1 MPEQPATLAEALL
14 AVQARLPRITKDSEA
29 QVGTRTYPYANLATI
44 HDAVMPL
51 LGELGLYWVTCPTLL
66 TERQGDTSHPG
77 PFVLRYELRHAL
89 TDSVVRGDYPLP
101 ESGTPQQIGSAI
113 TYARRYCLTAVLGI
127 APVEDDDDGQ
137 AAEQAATWR
146 PPANPRTRKADR
158 HRVDRDGPVPDDE
171 WTTPPEDSPGS
182 STTGQRTAIGIMFT
196 RLRITDRQD
205 RLASVMSMLDLPELE
220 SSTDL
225 SYNQAQTLI
234 GKLEAM
240 LSEEGKP

>member
-1 MPEQPATLAEALL
+1 MPEQPATLEEALI

-51 LGELGLYWVTCPTLL
+51 LGELGLYWICSPGLDDDGRFVMHYLLGHVSVQGGVT
-66 TERQGDTSHPG
+66 
-77 PFVLRYELRHAL
+77 
-89 TDSVVRGDYPLP
+89 GDYPLP
-101 ESGTPQQIGSAI
+101 ASGTPQQIGSAI

-137 AAEQAATWR
+137 AAEQAAEWR

-158 HRVDRDGPVPDDE
+158 HRADRDGMPPDDA

-182 STTGQRTAIGIMFT
+182 SSPGQRQAIGIMFT
-196 RLRITDRQD
+196 RLRITDRED

-225 SYNQAQTLI
+225 SYNQARTLI
-234 GKLEAM
+234 GKLERM
-240 LSEEGKP
+240 REGEGKP